1 MANNQKL
8 EISGLDFDV
17 IKDNLK
23 TYMKNQDQF
32 LDYDFEGS
40 GINTLLD
47 VLAYNTHYLGFHAN
61 MLANEMFID
70 SAALRSSVVSHA
82 KTLGY
87 ETRSVRAPRSK
98 VNVTLNDATLATAT
112 MNAGQVFTT
121 TINNVSYQFVT
132 VSDFTASQT
141 GAGITFSDIPI
152 YEGSYVTTRYTA
164 DSTDVNQKFLLNT
177 DKADTTTLTVQVQN
191 SSSDSTTVTYTKAT
205 DITQLTGDSTVY
217 YLQEVSDGQ
226 FEVYFGD
233 GVVSKKLSDGNIV
246 ILKCVVTN
254 IDEANGAFAF
264 TNSGAIN
271 TVVDVTTTTLE
282 IASGGAAAETIQS
295 IKLSAPL
302 DYASQGR
309 CVTTNDYKVFV
320 QKLYPNATAIQV
332 FGGENGSFDSSLGVV
347 STAEYG
353 KVFISVRNNLGTN
366 LTEVEKTGLVS
377 QLGKFTVASITP
389 VIVDPDFMYVLL
401 TCDFK
406 YDSSATTKTKD
417 TLVTEVTQTI
427 IDYNTTELVKFDA
440 ILRHSKLLSLIDST
454 DNSITSSSVNPRLAK
469 YFTPEKGESKS
480 YNLYYNNALYNPH
493 AGHNSD
499 MGGIL
504 TSTGFYVS
512 GTNSTNEQF
521 FDDDGNGNLRTY
533 YLTGATRNYTNET
546 AGTVDYVT
554 GAIAIN
560 NIVIT
565 SISNVDGATS
575 TRIRVVVLPRSNDI
589 VALRNQILEIDTVN
603 TKVTGGVDTI
613 AVGDEGG
620 AANFSATSAG
630 VDATGTSY

>member
-1 MANNQKL
+1 MANNKKL
-8 EISGLDFDV
+8 EISGLDFDTV
-17 IKDNLK
+17 KTNLK
-23 TYMKNQDQF
+23 TFLRNQDQF

-40 GINTLLD
+40 GMSALLD

-132 VSDFTASQT
+132 VSDFTASQA

>member
-1 MANNQKL
+1 MANNKKL
-8 EISGLDFDV
+8 EISGLDFDTV
-17 IKDNLK
+17 KTNLK
-23 TYMKNQDQF
+23 TFLRNQDQF

-40 GINTLLD
+40 GMSALLD

-87 ETRSVRAPRSK
+87 ETRSVRAPRAK

-205 DITQLTGDSTVY
+205 DITQLTGDSAVY

-366 LTEVEKTGLVS
+366 LTEAEKTGLVS

-417 TLVTEVTQTI
+417 TLVTEVTQTV

-493 AGHNSD
+493 AGHNSA

-512 GTNSTNEQF
+512 GTNSTDEQF

-546 AGTVDYVT
+546 AGTINYAT
-554 GAIAIN
+554 GAVTIN

-575 TRIRVVVLPRSNDI
+575 NRIRIIVLPRSNDI

>member
-1 MANNQKL
+1 MANNKKL
-8 EISGLDFDV
+8 EISGLDFDTV
-17 IKDNLK
+17 KTNLK
-23 TYMKNQDQF
+23 TFLRNQDQF

-40 GINTLLD
+40 GMSALLD

-427 IDYNTTELVKFDA
+427 IDYNTIELVKFDA

-575 TRIRVVVLPRSNDI
+575 NRIRIIVLPRSNDI

>member
-8 EISGLDFDV
+8 EISGLDFDTV
-17 IKDNLK
+17 KTNLK
-23 TYMKNQDQF
+23 TFLRNQDQF

-40 GINTLLD
+40 GMSALLD

-87 ETRSVRAPRSK
+87 ETRSVRAPRAK

-205 DITQLTGDSTVY
+205 DITQLTGDSAVY

-417 TLVTEVTQTI
+417 TLVTEVTQTV

-469 YFTPEKGESKS
+469 YFTPVQGESKS

-493 AGHNSD
+493 AGHNSA

-512 GTNSTNEQF
+512 GTNSTDEQF

-546 AGTVDYVT
+546 AGTINYAT
-554 GAIAIN
+554 GAVTIN

-575 TRIRVVVLPRSNDI
+575 NRIRVIVLPRSNDI

>member
-8 EISGLDFDV
+8 EISGLDFDTV
-17 IKDNLK
+17 KTNLK
-23 TYMKNQDQF
+23 TFLRNQDQF

-40 GINTLLD
+40 GMSSLLD

-205 DITQLTGDSTVY
+205 DITQLTGDSAVY

-254 IDEANGAFAF
+254 IAEANGAFAF

-366 LTEVEKTGLVS
+366 LTEAEKTGLVS

-417 TLVTEVTQTI
+417 TLVTEVTQTV

-469 YFTPEKGESKS
+469 YFTPVQGESKS

-493 AGHNSD
+493 AGHNSA

-512 GTNSTNEQF
+512 GTNSTDEQF

-546 AGTVDYVT
+546 AGTINYAT
-554 GAIAIN
+554 GAVTIN

-575 TRIRVVVLPRSNDI
+575 NRIRVIVLPRSNDI

>member
-1 MANNQKL
+1 MANNKKL
-8 EISGLDFDV
+8 EISGLDFDTV
-17 IKDNLK
+17 KTNLK
-23 TYMKNQDQF
+23 TFLRNQDQF

-40 GINTLLD
+40 GMSALLD

-87 ETRSVRAPRSK
+87 ETRSVRAPRAK

-353 KVFISVRNNLGTN
+353 KVFKSVRNNLGTN

>member
-8 EISGLDFDV
+8 EISGLDFDTV
-17 IKDNLK
+17 KTNLK
-23 TYMKNQDQF
+23 TFLRNQDQF

-40 GINTLLD
+40 GMSALLD

-246 ILKCVVTN
+246 IRKCVVTN

>member
-1 MANNQKL
+1 MANNKKL
-8 EISGLDFDV
+8 EISGLDFDTV
-17 IKDNLK
+17 KTNLK
-23 TYMKNQDQF
+23 TFLRNQDQF

-40 GINTLLD
+40 GMSALLD

-152 YEGSYVTTRYTA
+152 YEGSYVTTRYTVDSA
-164 DSTDVNQKFLLNT
+164 DINQKFLLNS

-366 LTEVEKTGLVS
+366 LTEAEKTGLVS

>member
-8 EISGLDFDV
+8 EISGLDFDTV
-17 IKDNLK
+17 KTNLK
-23 TYMKNQDQF
+23 TFLRNQDQF

-40 GINTLLD
+40 GISALLD

-87 ETRSVRAPRSK
+87 ETRSVRAPRAK

-132 VSDFTASQT
+132 VSDYSSSQT

-152 YEGSYVTTRYTA
+152 YEGSYVTTRYTVDSA
-164 DSTDVNQKFLLNT
+164 DINQKFLLNT

-271 TVVDVTTTTLE
+271 TVVNVTTTTLE
-282 IASGGAAAETIQS
+282 VASGGAAAETVQS

-347 STAEYG
+347 ATAEYG

-366 LTEVEKTGLVS
+366 LTEAEKTGLVS

-389 VIVDPDFMYVLL
+389 VIVDPDFMYVIL

-406 YDSSATTKTKD
+406 YDSSATIKTKD
-417 TLVTEVTQTI
+417 TLVSEVTSTI
-427 IDYNTTELVKFDA
+427 INYNTTELVKFDA
-440 ILRHSKLLSLIDST
+440 ILRHSKLLSSIDAT
-454 DNSITSSSVNPRLAK
+454 DKSITSSSVNPRLAK

-480 YNLYYNNALYNPH
+480 YNLYYNNALFNPH
-493 AGHNSD
+493 AGHNSA

-512 GTNSTNEQF
+512 GANSTDQQF
-521 FDDDGNGNLRTY
+521 FDDDGNGNLRLY

-546 AGTVDYVT
+546 AGTINYVT
-554 GAIAIN
+554 GAVAIN
-560 NIVIT
+560 NIIIT
-565 SISNVDGATS
+565 SISNVDGVTS
-575 TRIRVVVLPRSNDI
+575 NRIRIVVLPRSNDI